1 MARDYRDPYYKALV
15 FIPTKED
22 KDRLEEQKEMQRKS
36 QLLDDKL
43 SQADEL
49 IAKLNAQLER
59 KEQ

>member
-1 MARDYRDPYYKALV
+1 MVYGYARVSTYKQSLSNS
-15 FIPTKED
+15 
-22 KDRLEEQKEMQRKS
+22 LEEQKEMQRKS
-36 QLLDDKL
+36 KLLDDKL